1 MTVLATDTPR
11 YSNLVKTEL
20 WPEKGFCR
28 LSVTCLEGSAKTY
41 KVGTVLGKITASG
54 KYKICVQTAV
64 DGSQTAAAIVLED
77 KSVSA
82 STDTKVLVM
91 VRGPAMVSKSA
102 LDLDASHDLDA
113 EKTAI
118 YDALEAKNILV
129 DTTV

>member
-11 YSNLVKTEL
+11 YSNLVKAEL

-28 LSVTCLEGSAKTY
+28 QSVTCLEGSAKTY

-91 VRGPAMVSKSA
+91 LRGPAMVSKSA

-118 YDALEAKNILV
+118 YDALEAKDILV